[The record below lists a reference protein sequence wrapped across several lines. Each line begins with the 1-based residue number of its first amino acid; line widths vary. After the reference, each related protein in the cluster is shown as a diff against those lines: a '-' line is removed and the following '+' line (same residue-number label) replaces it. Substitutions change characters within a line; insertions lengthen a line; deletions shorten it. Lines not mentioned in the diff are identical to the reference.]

1 MICDSR
7 VALMLCVTDES
18 KYFFGDEPVTNK
30 PVTDKHRD
38 GRIQNIFLGTNP
50 SKMFL
55 GNTREFFMH
64 L

>member
-1 MICDSR
+1 
-7 VALMLCVTDES
+7 MLCVTDES